1 MLASFNNLT
10 AKLPCQI
17 YLPFAHA
24 GFEITPFSNNT
35 AIQHDDVT
43 FNYVIKPWPPPYRGA
58 PGDPYEHVVLTFN
71 YKTSGGLFVK
81 LCVVEYLHGIYDD
94 TTGT

>member
-1 MLASFNNLT
+1 MLAFG
-10 AKLPCQI
+10 
-17 YLPFAHA
+17 HA

-35 AIQHDDVT
+35 AIQHNDVT